1 MIQREKDETD
11 ETDSFQINNKINQL
25 IIQIL

>member
-11 ETDSFQINNKINQL
+11 ETDSFQINNKMNQQ